1 MDFKITVF
9 FYGSYINLNE
19 LKEVDIV
26 PETFELARLD
36 GLDIS
41 IRPRANLFALEK
53 AMFMAL

>member
-9 FYGSYINLNE
+9 FHGSYINLNE